1 MIMCIFL
8 STRYRSKRRIAV
20 RITAIVPE
28 TTRKVALLQ
37 ALRASGACQLHL
49 VCLRQDEPLR
59 RGCRPHMHP
68 WSG

>member
-8 STRYRSKRRIAV
+8 STRYRSQRRFAV

-37 ALRASGACQLHL
+37 ALRSSGARQLHS
-49 VCLRQDEPLR
+49 VCLRQDEHLR
-59 RGCRPHMHP
+59 RRCRPHMHP
-68 WSG
+68 WGG